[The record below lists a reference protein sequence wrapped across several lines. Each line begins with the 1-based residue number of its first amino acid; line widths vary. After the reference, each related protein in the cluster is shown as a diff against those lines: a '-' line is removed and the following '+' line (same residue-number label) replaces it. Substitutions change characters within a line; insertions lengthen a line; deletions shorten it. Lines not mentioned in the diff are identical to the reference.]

1 MKNTEELGSIK
12 KGTRSSAVSKK
23 TSYQAGPDA
32 QQKIRRI
39 IDTFSKINPSPT
51 TELKYRN
58 PYELVV
64 ATLLSAQCTDK
75 RVNEIT
81 PAFFKRFP
89 DVYALAKA
97 SPKEVYELIK
107 TCSYPNNKTK
117 YLIELAKKVVKEFGG
132 KIPDNAKDLQKL
144 PGIGKKSAH
153 VIASTLYGEPVLGVD
168 THVFRVT
175 KRLGLH
181 NAKTP
186 DQTERILSPLIPPE
200 YRSKFHHWII
210 LHGRYVCK
218 ARKPMC
224 DKCPLTDI
232 CEYYK
237 TERNGA

>member
-1 MKNTEELGSIK
+1 MGSTK
-12 KGTRSSAVSKK
+12 KGIGSSAVSK
-23 TSYQAGPDA
+23 TARYSASPDA
-32 QQKIRRI
+32 EKKIKRI
-39 IDTFSKINPSPT
+39 ISVFKKINPSPT
-51 TELKYRN
+51 TELRYRN

-81 PAFFKRFP
+81 PEFFKRFP

-117 YLIELAKKVVKEFGG
+117 YLIELAQKVVNEFGG
-132 KIPDNAKDLQKL
+132 EIPDNAKDLQKL

-181 NAKTP
+181 NARSP
-186 DQTERILSPLIPPE
+186 EQTERILSPLIPPE

-218 ARKPMC
+218 ARKPEC
-224 DKCPLTDI
+224 NKCPLIDI
-232 CEYYK
+232 CDYYVNK
-237 TERNGA
+237 QVSGKDGS

>member
-1 MKNTEELGSIK
+1 MGSIK
-12 KGTRSSAVSKK
+12 KGTRSSAASKAARY
-23 TSYQAGPDA
+23 SASPDA
-32 QQKIRRI
+32 EKKIKKI
-39 IDTFSKINPSPT
+39 IRVFEKINPSPT
-51 TELKYRN
+51 TELRYRN

-81 PAFFKRFP
+81 PVFFKKFP

-117 YLIELAKKVVKEFGG
+117 YLIELAQKVVKEFGG
-132 KIPDNAKDLQKL
+132 KIPDNAKDLQEL

-181 NAKTP
+181 NARSP
-186 DQTERILSPLIPPE
+186 EQTERILSPLIPPD

-218 ARKPMC
+218 ARNPQC
-224 DKCPLTDI
+224 DQCPLTDI

-237 TERNGA
+237 TKQVSGKDGS